1 MSDRTKEA
9 DGMRVQIVDR
19 TGHLGKTDYRALER
33 RLLFQLSRYATQI
46 ERVRLEFD
54 HQQGATCCM
63 LRCRGLIT
71 MQDDRQVQVDDRDDD
86 FCRCGFRVADRL
98 SRSMARLV
106 HPQVF
111 HRGPLPA
118 TKYAGTRVSATRR
131 G

>member
-1 MSDRTKEA
+1 
-9 DGMRVQIVDR
+9 MRVQIVDR
-19 TGHLGKTDYRALER
+19 TGHLGEPDYRALER

-54 HQQGATCCM
+54 REQGVTCCM

-71 MQDDRQVQVDDRDDD
+71 LQGDRRVQVDDRDDD

-111 HRGPLPA
+111 HRGPL
-118 TKYAGTRVSATRR
+118 TSTQRAGTRAHTTRR

>member
-1 MSDRTKEA
+1 
-9 DGMRVQIVDR
+9 MRVQIVDR
-19 TGHLGKTDYRALER
+19 TGHLGEPDYRALER

-54 HQQGATCCM
+54 QHQGAIRSM
-63 LRCRGLIT
+63 LGCRGLIT

-86 FCRCGFRVADRL
+86 LCRCGFRVADRL

-111 HRGPLPA
+111 HRGRLPA
-118 TKYAGTRVSATRR
+118 TQHAGTRVSTTRR